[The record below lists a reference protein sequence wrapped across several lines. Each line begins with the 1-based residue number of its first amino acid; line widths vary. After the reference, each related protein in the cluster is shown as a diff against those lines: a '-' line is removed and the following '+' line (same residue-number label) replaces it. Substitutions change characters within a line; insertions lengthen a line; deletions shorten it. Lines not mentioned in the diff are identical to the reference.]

1 MNALGEPAP
10 TLGSL
15 KDEPS
20 DYLKVDEESG
30 VKLS

>member
-20 DYLKVDEESG
+20 DHLKVDEDSG
-30 VKLS
+30 AKLS